1 MVVWHLKSPNHI
13 FRSSLSPFF
22 GISLICFK
30 DSTALC
36 SPGSENFRWR
46 YNSQRPVVLSVL
58 QFSLKESRI
67 NYSDPFQLFIAQYHI
82 WLANDTHGILVLL
95 PGHPLLNFLLTT
107 TVFVLIAQDVRDVT
121 VQLQK
126 ILVPK
131 DRKTWLTAIF
141 ICFAFTFIPFLKNF
155 FTKF

>member
-1 MVVWHLKSPNHI
+1 MPSKIS
-13 FRSSLSPFF
+13 FF
-22 GISLICFK
+22 L
-30 DSTALC
+30 L
-36 SPGSENFRWR
+36 
-46 YNSQRPVVLSVL
+46 
-58 QFSLKESRI
+58 
-67 NYSDPFQLFIAQYHI
+67 FQLFIAQYHI

-131 DRKTWLTAIF
+131 DRTALLKVIF
-141 ICFAFTFIPFLKNF
+141 IGFIVFVAFSQEFHYKVIAFQNHYAARST
-155 FTKF
+155 

>member
-1 MVVWHLKSPNHI
+1 MK
-13 FRSSLSPFF
+13 
-22 GISLICFK
+22 
-30 DSTALC
+30 
-36 SPGSENFRWR
+36 
-46 YNSQRPVVLSVL
+46 
-58 QFSLKESRI
+58 
-67 NYSDPFQLFIAQYHI
+67 YSIPFQLFIAQYHI

-131 DRKTWLTAIF
+131 DRTALLKIIF
-141 ICFAFTFIPFLKNF
+141 IGFIVFVAFSQEFIYKIKAFQDHYAARSV
-155 FTKF
+155 